1 MRFSILI
8 PHYKTGKMTAYC
20 IHKLLKH
27 RGRHELSIIV
37 IDNSNDGSEK
47 YFLNT
52 IDGATRNA
60 DCANFGD
67 HPGCDMWYI
76 PYPKDLMQSHG
87 IAFDYA
93 LSDLGDKI
101 SEYFIT
107 VESDS
112 FPTQDNWLDYYESLI
127 NQGYDMVGSKMKLSG
142 GEYIHPAG
150 AMYKKSNWKEAK
162 EFVKTLNEHYHYY
175 PNLGMKDGFPCHIMS
190 RERLTDF
197 PDKHHSYNNV
207 SFEDQL
213 NSYLPIAQSVFHNG
227 MGFKQESYL
236 TYGHRNI
243 AGEKTSIWGNQENTI
258 YRMGYEPGQWFS
270 YWHYATGKKV
280 GEIPT
285 QIHWMPNRVN
295 QQQEQTVMENGFT
308 HLWAVTAY
316 HDCTDPAVAD
326 IAKRKSE
333 LMNQLYESIK

>member
-1 MRFSILI
+1 MRITILL
-8 PHYKTGKMTAYC
+8 PHYKTWKMSIYAMS
-20 IHKLLKH
+20 KLLQHKGKH
-27 RGRHELSIIV
+27 QLNVAI
-37 IDNSNDGSEK
+37 IDNSVGPDSAEILDWCNE
-47 YFLNT
+47 
-52 IDGATRNA
+52 NA
-60 DCANFGD
+60 SADFDISYLA
-67 HPGCDMWYI
+67 
-76 PYPKDLMQSHG
+76 YPPNMMQSHG
-87 IAFDYA
+87 LAFDYA
-93 LSDLGDKI
+93 LNRNIVKT
-101 SEYFIT
+101 EHFIT
-107 VESDS
+107 IESDS

-127 NQGYDMVGSKMKLSG
+127 NQGYDMAGSKMKLSG

-150 AMYKKSNWKEAK
+150 AMYKKSNWIEAK

-175 PNLGMKDGFPCHIMS
+175 PNLGVKHYEINGKKYSFPCHVMS

-243 AGEKTSIWGNQENTI
+243 AGEKNSIWGNQENTI
-258 YRMGYEPGQWFS
+258 YRMGYEPGQWFA

-285 QIHWMPNRVN
+285 QIQWMPNRVN